1 MPRVFDNIQDELLPV
16 LRATLTTSKRA
27 DFCVG
32 YFNLRG
38 WQSIDDLIQPW
49 IPEQGQ
55 QCRVLIGM
63 QRPSHDEVRD
73 LYRAASGC
81 CRVLIV
87 WDVQPRWGRP
97 DGAIQDSKDIRQKLG
112 PHGLANHPCVFL
124 VPIKAELEAWLLA
137 DGRALSQ
144 VLSRPEHRVR
154 IHNTSNVESQA
165 NPKKRLENI
174 FQRYGKPYVPTTHA
188 SQIVASLRPNFGV
201 LGKVPSFGQFGAA
214 LTANC

>member
-1 MPRVFDNIQDELLPV
+1 MKIGILCEGGLQSEDQQVLKALAQRIVPGAQVEIHPQGNKPELI
-16 LRATLTTSKRA
+16 ANCASTTQA
-27 DFCVG
+27 LLD
-32 YFNLRG
+32 
-38 WQSIDDLIQPW
+38 
-49 IPEQGQ
+49 
-55 QCRVLIGM
+55 
-63 QRPSHDEVRD
+63 
-73 LYRAASGC
+73 SGC